1 MKFKVKFKQ
10 LCKLSKRRVTRV
22 YDSGSKVLLTRPTL
36 RKIFLK
42 DYAEEESNALLEQLQ
57 AEATAVEQ
65 DMFAE
70 YPKLPRKAKKAFKK
84 KLNGLNNAYIIGYTL
99 LVVDNGGI

>member
-10 LCKLSKRRVTRV
+10 LCKLSKRKVARV
-22 YDSGSKVLLTRPTL
+22 YDSGSKALLTRPTL
-36 RKIFLK
+36 RKVFLK

-70 YPKLPRKAKKAFKK
+70 YPKLPRKAKKEFKK
-84 KLNGLNNAYIIGYTL
+84 KLNRLNNAYIIGYTL
-99 LVVDNGGI
+99 LIVDNGGL